1 MRADYFMGLKGL
13 LLTFF
18 MGLSMTTGL
27 FAQSEFITTW
37 DTTNPGTSD
46 GNSITIPL
54 TGTYDVDV
62 GADGTYEL
70 DLQSS
75 TGTITIDITTFEDP
89 NTRENYT
96 AGEIQIAIRNAVSGN
111 GTLKRILFNDGGDK
125 LKLLSVDQWGSN
137 ITWTD
142 MWGAFYGCANL
153 EVRASDAPD
162 LSELTGT
169 SLESMFRKCTS
180 LTGNTGFSNWN
191 TSKVTSM
198 RSMFQGA
205 SDFNGAISYWNTSKV
220 TSMREMFLNVTAFD
234 QNLGEWDL
242 RQLSDGFA
250 MLNGIGLSIAS
261 WDATLIGWH
270 GQGFTNS
277 VDVWATGLVHCEA
290 AAERAALIANG
301 FNITG
306 DSLEA
311 NPPTAVCREA
321 TLQLDADG
329 TATLDAALV
338 DDGSSDA
345 CGEVSLSV
353 SDNSFTTADLGANT
367 VTLTATSDKDNKT
380 HSCVTTVTVVD
391 STSLFVT
398 TWDTDKSG
406 TSGNSSITIPALG
419 TYDVDLGNDGSY
431 ELLSQ
436 TGTITVDVTT
446 YNYTAGEIQ
455 VALRN
460 AITLAG
466 TGDLTGIQFN
476 NTGDKL
482 KLLSVDQWGDINW
495 TTMAGAFYGCSN
507 LEAKASDVPDLSN
520 VTDMS
525 NMFNSASAFDGNLGA
540 WDLGQLTNG
549 TGMLNGSG
557 LSEDNWDAT
566 LIGWHGQG
574 LTNTATIGASGLVYC
589 KAFAERAA
597 MTNFSFTGDN
607 LGTTP
612 PKAECREAILQLD
625 TGSTDTTLEVSL
637 VDNGS
642 DGCGVSL
649 SLSKSSFTTA
659 DLGANTVTLTVT
671 NGSTTSTCQAT
682 VTVVNPETFV
692 TTWSTSR
699 TGPSDSN
706 SITIP
711 ATGTYDVDLGNDGD
725 YDLTDQSGS
734 ITIDV
739 TAYGYTSGEIQVAL
753 RNASGTGGLTRI
765 NFNNR
770 GDKRKLLSVDNWGSS
785 IAWSTMESA
794 FWGCSNLQINAT
806 DAPNLGNVTNM
817 SSMFRGCI
825 SLTGAKGFS
834 HWDTGNV
841 TDMAEMFMS
850 ASVFNGDLNGW
861 NTGNVTDMSN
871 MFALTN
877 VFNQDLNSWD
887 TSGVL
892 DMRGM
897 FSSSGF
903 NGEIG
908 MWNTSSVTTM
918 SSMFA
923 AAKSFNGDISGW
935 NTSSVTNMGYL
946 FQFAEAFDRSLGAWD
961 MSNVTAGREML
972 YLAGLSPASW
982 DATIIGWH
990 GQGLTNTVTIWAN
1003 GLEYCT
1009 AGTERAAL
1017 TLNIINDSKETTPP
1031 TAVCQP
1037 TILQLAADGTA
1048 TLDTA
1053 FVDNGSSDACG
1064 EVSLSLSKV
1073 SFVTSDIGEETVT
1086 LTVTDPNGNESSCA
1100 AKVTIVA
1107 YPTSAFVTTWDTTES
1122 GASADNSITIP
1133 ATGTYDVDVGND
1145 GTYDLFDQT
1154 GTTTV
1159 IVTNYTD
1166 PATNGNYTAGEIQ
1179 VALSSAAT
1187 GAGTL
1192 TRIHFG
1198 GTDGGDR
1205 EKLLSV
1211 DQWSTNVAWST
1222 MEGAFEGCTNLKVD
1236 TDDAPNLGSVATMAD
1251 MFKGCTSLEGGTGF
1265 AIWNTAGV
1273 SNMSGMF
1280 SGAVSF
1286 NGEIGSWDTG
1296 SATDMTSMLNGA
1308 STFDQDLGGWDLG
1321 LLTLATSMLNGT
1333 GLSVANWDA
1342 TLVGWHGQGSNGL
1355 TVGASG
1361 LVYCEAFN
1369 ERGSMNFAI
1378 TGDGVSQDLPTASCK
1393 DVTVQLDGAT
1403 GTAILTADLV
1413 DDGSDGCG
1421 DISLAIQPN
1430 AFTTA
1435 GTETATLTVTAA
1447 NTLTN
1452 TCTASV
1458 TVLASTVPTD
1468 VFVTTWD
1475 TTKSGSSTDTSITI
1489 PAIGTY
1495 DVDVGNDG
1503 SFDLF
1508 DQTGTTTVDISTY
1521 GYSAGEIKVALRNAG
1536 SGSLTGFRG
1545 GGSKL
1550 LSVDQWG
1557 SGIAWTTME
1566 EAFIGCGNLEI
1577 KALDAP
1583 DLGNVTS
1590 MRRMFQ
1596 GCTSLTGKL
1605 GSLASWNTANV
1616 TDMGAVFNGAT
1627 AFDGDI
1633 GSWDVGNVTT
1643 MIYMFTR
1650 ASAFNQDIGSWNVS
1664 SVRDME
1670 GMFGFATSF
1679 DQDLGWNTS
1688 SLSLMDYLFWGATSF
1703 NGDLSTWDVGN
1714 VGSMWSVFHDARAFN
1729 QDLSS
1734 WNVGKV
1740 QDMESMFNGA
1750 SSFDQN
1756 LGAWNMASLGNGAAM
1771 LSGTG
1776 LSEANWDATLK
1787 GWHSK
1792 GLSNGASIGAHG
1804 LVYCEAGN
1812 ERAAMSFNIYGDSP
1826 RSTPTASCKTAT
1838 VRLDNTGTATLDA
1851 VLLDDGS
1858 THECGT
1864 ITDFSMSTDTF
1875 TTADVGSK
1883 TVTLTVADGNGN
1895 TGTCETTVT
1904 VEAYPTTA
1912 FVTTWRTT
1920 DSDTSF
1926 TIPASGTYDVDL
1938 GDDGNYDIEGQTGS
1952 LTVNIADY
1960 GFAAG
1965 DIRVALRNTAGTGGL
1980 TRIYFNNGGD
1990 KDKLRSVDQWGSAIA
2005 WSTMQ
2010 QAFSGCSNLRIN
2022 ATDAPNLSGVTNMA
2036 EMFMMCTALEDEDF
2050 SAWNTSNVTNM
2061 SAMFDMFRLPNAFNG
2076 NVSSWDTSSV
2086 TLMNWMFAD
2095 TQVFNGDIG
2104 SWDTGNVTNMN
2115 SMFWQANAFN
2125 ADISSWN
2132 TAKVT
2137 NMAGLF
2143 ANTWVF
2149 NQDIG
2154 SWETSSV
2161 TTMANMF
2168 NQALVFNGDISGWNI
2183 SSVRVMFNMFKN
2195 ANAFNQDISVWN
2207 VSSATSM
2214 LDMFFSAD
2222 SFNQNL
2228 GDWDLGSLT
2237 NGTNMLTDS
2246 GLSVANWDA
2255 TIKGWHEQGFHTT
2268 LSTTIGANN
2277 LVYCEATTER
2287 ADFGTKITGDTP
2299 EDIDPTALCKDAVL
2313 ILDSSGT
2320 ATLTTNLVD
2329 NGSSDTCGNVSLQL
2343 SKTAFTTAGT
2353 ETVTLTV
2360 TDPNNNTST
2369 CTATVAVVDQA
2380 TGVFVTKWKTTNNGT
2395 SDDNSITIPAIGTYD
2410 VDVGNDGLYEPG
2422 LLGTTG
2428 SVTIDI
2434 TAYTD
2439 PTNNNANYTA
2449 GEIEVALRSAT
2460 SGAGALTGIQFNN
2473 TDDKL
2478 KLLSVEQW
2486 GSGIAWS
2493 TMEKAFYGCANLTVE
2508 ATDVPNLNGV
2518 SDMSF
2523 MFSGASN
2530 FNQDI
2535 GSWNTANV
2543 TDMGNMF
2550 NGATAFNQNIGSWNT
2565 VNVTDMG
2572 SMFNGASAFDQNLGN
2587 WDLGQLTEGTDM
2599 LNGSGLSIA
2608 NWDATIIGWYNQ
2620 GFHSTP
2626 TFNAI
2631 GASGLV
2637 YCTATAERDAF
2648 TTYIT
2653 GDSAENVTPTAQCK
2667 TTLTLRL
2674 EDGGS
2679 ATLEADSLDD
2689 GSFDDC
2695 GGVTFTVSNAS
2706 GVAVSNR
2713 TFTTAELGVNTVT
2726 LTVTDANDNTSTC
2739 TTALIVEDPTSVFVT
2754 TWDTTKSGNSDSNSI
2769 MIPAVG
2775 TYDVDLGN
2783 DGTYELTDQVVSQ
2796 TLLVDVTTYNYA
2808 AGEIQVALRNA
2819 ASGIGTGTKT
2829 LDRIQFNGV
2838 GDTQKLI
2845 SVDQWGDIKWTTM
2858 DSAFEGC
2865 RNMDVLATDTPDLGN
2880 VTNMSYMFFGCN
2892 SLTGTDINNFSG
2904 WNTSNVTNMA
2914 HMFQGTIVFDQ
2925 SLGDWDL
2932 GQLTSGGG
2940 TNMLNSSGLSQ
2951 DSWDATIEGW
2961 HAKGYHN
2968 ASNFPTIGASGL
2980 VYCRAGTERADF
2992 GTKII
2997 GDSAETTLPT
3007 ASCHTAVTIQLDNND
3022 EAILDTSLV
3031 DNGSSDACGTLSF
3044 GLSKTEFTTADIGE
3058 EMVTLTVTDPNGN
3071 TNTCTSTVTV
3081 LYSASLFVTTWDT
3094 ENSGAS
3100 EDNSI
3105 TIPAIGTYDVDVGN
3119 DGTYDLFA
3127 QGGNGDITIDITTY
3141 IDPRT
3146 NTNYT
3151 AGEIQVA
3158 LRNAITVAGTGNLT
3172 GIRFNDTGDKLK
3184 LLSVDQWGNS
3194 IAWSSLEGA
3203 FYGCSNLDVV
3213 ATDTPNLG
3221 NVISMANM
3229 FNGCTTLTGT
3239 TSFSAWNTTGVANM
3253 ANMFANA
3260 TSFDQNLG
3268 NWNLG
3273 LLTSGG
3279 GANMLDNSGLSVA
3292 NWDATLIGW
3301 EVLGFTNSTTIGA
3314 SNLIYCTAGDERAA
3328 MTTFTFAGDSAETIK
3343 PTALC
3348 KVATIRLDGGTA
3360 TLTTDH
3366 VDDGSND
3373 ACGTVVLSLSETDF
3387 TTADLGVNT
3396 VTLTVIDP
3404 NGNSETCDAMVIVE
3418 DPASVFVTTW
3428 DTENSGTSGS
3438 SSITIPALGT
3448 YDVDVGNDGT
3458 YDLYA
3463 QGGNGSITIDI
3474 TAYTNPA
3481 TNTNYAA
3488 GEIQVALRNAITSA
3502 GTGNLTGIQFNN
3514 TDDVLKLLSVDQWG
3528 DINWT
3533 TMENA
3538 FYGCA
3543 EMNVLASDVP
3553 NLGNVTNM
3561 AFMFFGASAFNAD
3574 ISSWNTANVMNMVSM
3589 FNGASAF
3596 DQNIG
3601 SWDTSSV
3608 TDMSSMFKD
3617 ASAFDQNLGTWNL
3630 GALTNG
3636 TDMLNGSG
3644 LSQGNWD
3651 ATLIGWHNENFHN
3664 TLTVT
3669 IGASGLEYCEASTE
3683 RNDFGNKI
3691 TGDDHEKD
3699 LPDAQ
3704 CKAVSVTL
3712 QADTGGVLGATV
3724 DAVDLDNGS
3733 SDVCGDVSFTISKTG
3748 FTIDDLGANA
3758 VTLTVTDK
3766 YGNEKECETTVT
3778 VLDSVTF
3785 VTTWDTTRTGGNGAS
3800 DANSF
3805 TIPAFGTYDIDLGA
3819 DGSYELQGIRDHMTV
3834 NVTTHGHT
3842 AGVIQVALR
3851 DASPTENMK
3860 LRGIQ
3865 FNSRLHGG
3873 DHDKL
3878 LSIDQWGDISWTNL
3892 AAAFWDCTNMNVLAT
3907 DAPDLTLI
3915 TNLGHMFH
3923 GATSLNADL
3932 SSWDTSN
3939 IIHMT
3944 YMFAFASSFNG
3955 DVTSWNT
3962 SSVTSMFNTFWNA
3975 TAFDQDISAWDT
3987 SNVTRMSGM
3996 FREASSF
4003 NGNIGSWNT
4012 SKVNHMDYMFHRAR
4026 AFNQNLGEWDLGQL
4040 NDAEY
4045 MLHTAGLSV
4054 ENWDATLKGWHS
4066 KTFNNAVT
4074 IQAYNLQYCSAFA
4087 ERAELNDSPF
4097 KISGDNK
4104 QSQAPTAVCQVSVTL
4119 ELDSNDTATLDAAR
4133 VDNGSYDKCG
4143 NVDLDIDTKSFT
4155 AANLGPNTVTLT
4167 VTDSNGN
4174 TDTCDTTVN
4183 VLSNLAPV
4191 ASCKDAITVEL
4202 DDEGSVTIEPE
4213 ALDDGSSDN
4222 GGAVSLSLDT
4232 TDFTCFNVGTL
4243 QTVTLTVTDI
4253 VGTTAT
4259 CTTDVTVVD
4268 VTLPTAECQ
4277 TATVRLNSSGVG
4289 NLTSTSQ
4296 VGGGSD
4302 TCGTVQ
4308 VEVSKTQFTTADL
4321 GDNAVTVT
4329 VTDGSDN
4336 EQTCVTTVTVLS
4348 ASAPIA
4354 VCQDI
4359 TVTLDDAGSATITTS
4374 DIDNGSSDS
4383 DGIASL
4389 SLDKASFSC
4398 SDVALPQPVTL
4409 TVTDTIGNTA
4419 TCTAT
4424 VTVKDETAPSARCKF
4439 ATIQLDENGEAN
4451 LTADLVD
4458 DGSSDAC
4465 GNVSLS
4471 ISNDFFTTADLG
4483 VNTVTLAVRDVN
4495 GNTNNCTTAVTVEDV
4510 TVPTAECQGISVELD
4525 ASGSATIA
4533 TSDIDNGSFD
4543 NSKTEVSL
4551 ALNKNTFGCS
4561 DIGDNTVT
4569 LTVTDDSSNTAEC
4582 TATVTVGDNTR
4593 PTALCKTAVEL
4604 ELGSGGTATLTT
4616 DDVDNGSSDN
4626 CSISLSLSQ
4635 SSFDTSHIGDNTVTL
4650 TAEDTSGN
4658 IAFCDTTVTVVD
4670 GAEPTAICQDITA
4683 ELDATGSVTI
4693 TASEVDNGSFDNSGT
4708 NVSLSLDTDTFD
4720 CSGIGDHTVTLTVE
4734 DGSSNSATC
4743 TATVTVE
4750 DNSFPTASNPTSVDV
4765 ECVSDVP
4772 VVDTAVVTDEA
4783 DNCGTPTVTHTGD
4796 DTSTPGTIV
4805 RTYRVSDAAGNHI
4818 DVTQTITIEDVTP
4831 PTAVCKTAVELELG
4845 SDGTATLDAN
4855 SLDNGSSDNCGIAS
4869 LNVSQS
4875 SFDATHLGTNSVT
4888 LTVRDN
4894 GDNIT
4899 TCDTTVTVVDG
4910 VDPTAICQDIGVEL
4924 DATGSATIAAAD
4936 VDNGSFDN
4944 SGTVTLSLD
4953 TDTFDCSGLGQRI
4966 VTLTVADGSNNTVTC
4981 TATVTVE
4988 DKISPTAGNPSP
5000 INVECASDIPAV
5012 DTTVVAD
5019 EADNCGTPTVTHIG
5033 DDTSTPG
5040 MIIRTYRVS
5049 DTTGNHIE
5057 VTQTITVRDITI
5069 PTAVCQAATLELG
5082 TDGTATLDAAFV
5094 DNGSSDACGDVS
5106 LDLSQS
5112 SFTAT
5117 DLGTHTV
5124 TLTVT
5129 DGSNNTTTCEA
5140 EITVEDNL
5148 APTAIC
5154 QDITLELDETGSATI
5169 AAADVDNGSFDNSG
5183 TVSLSLDRTNFGC
5196 SEVGENTV
5204 TLTVTDSSGNM
5215 ASCTATVTVQDTTT
5229 ALTIV
5234 TNSGP
5239 ICPGFALQL
5248 DEISGLGAAW
5258 SWTSNGNAIFNDPD
5272 IQNPEVTNVS
5282 DGEEFTVR
5290 VTLANG
5296 CTITGTTTAFLHE
5309 VPVLD
5314 TEGEQLFC
5322 ALDNA
5327 TVSDLVASGDGTIRW
5342 YSDEDSTVELE
5353 SDVPL
5358 EDGTIYYGLLEDANG
5373 CISERVAVA
5382 ISISMRGCEEL
5393 PEADKLGFSPNG
5405 DGVNDT
5411 FSISWLRNDYPN
5423 YSLSV
5428 YDRNGSM
5435 VYEGNISTPDW
5446 DGSADRGL
5454 VLGDGKLPNGVYFYT
5469 IDFGDGTTPPVQGIV
5484 YLNR

>member
-1 MRADYFMGLKGL
+1 MRTDYFMGLKGL
-13 LLTFF
+13 LLSFF
-18 MGLSMTTGL
+18 MGLAMTTGL

-37 DTTNPGTSD
+37 DTTNPGTSNS
-46 GNSITIPL
+46 NSITIPL
-54 TGTYDVDV
+54 TGTYDVDL
-62 GADGTYEL
+62 GADGTYEPT
-70 DLQSS
+70 LQNS

-89 NTRENYT
+89 NTRQNYT
-96 AGEIQIAIRNAVSGN
+96 AGEIKIAIRNALSGD
-111 GTLKRILFNDGGDK
+111 GTLERIYFSNTGDK
-125 LKLLSVDQWGSN
+125 EKLLSVEQWGSS
-137 ITWTD
+137 IAWTD
-142 MWGAFYGCANL
+142 MYGAFYGCANL
-153 EVRASDAPD
+153 EVKASDAPD
-162 LSELTGT
+162 LSKLTGT
-169 SLESMFRKCTS
+169 SLETMFRNCTS

-205 SDFNGAISYWNTSKV
+205 SNFNGAIGYWNTSKV
-220 TSMREMFLNVTAFD
+220 TSMREMFLNTEAFD
-234 QNLGEWDL
+234 QNLGNWNL
-242 RQLSDGFA
+242 GQLTDGFA
-250 MLNGIGLSIAS
+250 MLNGIGLSITN
-261 WDATLIGWH
+261 WDATLKGWH
-270 GQGFTNS
+270 SQNFTNS
-277 VDVWATGLVHCEA
+277 LDIWASGLVHCEA
-290 AAERAALIANG
+290 AAERSALIANG

-311 NPPTAVCREA
+311 SPPTAVCREA
-321 TLQLDADG
+321 TLQLDIDG

-345 CGEVSLSV
+345 CGEVSLTV
-353 SDNSFTTADLGANT
+353 SKNSFTTADLGANT
-367 VTLTATSDKDNKT
+367 VTLTVISDKDNKT
-380 HSCVTTVTVVD
+380 QSCVTTVTVVD

-398 TWDTDKSG
+398 TWDTENSG
-406 TSGNSSITIPALG
+406 TSGNSSITIPAIG
-419 TYDVDLGNDGSY
+419 TYDVDVGNDGTFDLFAQGGSG
-431 ELLSQ
+431 SI
-436 TGTITVDVTT
+436 TIDITT
-446 YNYTAGEIQ
+446 FINPETNTNYAAGEIQ

-466 TGDLTGIQFN
+466 TGNLTGMQFN
-476 NTGDKL
+476 NTGDTL

-495 TTMAGAFYGCSN
+495 STMAGAFYGCSN
-507 LEAKASDVPDLSN
+507 LEAKASDVPDLDS

-525 NMFNSASAFDGNLGA
+525 NMFNGATAFDGDLGA

-566 LIGWHGQG
+566 LIGWHGQDF
-574 LTNTATIGASGLVYC
+574 TNTATIGASGLVYC
-589 KAFAERAA
+589 KAVSQRTALIS
-597 MTNFSFTGDN
+597 NGFSFTGDTQ
-607 LGTTP
+607 GTTP
-612 PKAECREAILQLD
+612 PKAECREAVLQLD
-625 TGSTDTTLEVSL
+625 TSGSATLDVAL

-642 DGCGVSL
+642 EGCGVSL
-649 SLSKSSFTTA
+649 SLSNSSFTTV

-671 NGSTTSTCQAT
+671 NGSTTSTCQTT

-692 TTWSTSR
+692 TTWNTSTS
-699 TGPSDSN
+699 GPSGTN

-711 ATGTYDVDLGNDGD
+711 ASGTYDVDLGNDGE

-734 ITIDV
+734 VTIDV
-739 TAYGYTSGEIQVAL
+739 TSYGYTAGKIQVAL
-753 RNASGTGGLTRI
+753 RNAVSGAGNLSSI
-765 NFNNR
+765 VFNNR

-785 IAWSTMESA
+785 IAWSTMERA
-794 FWGCSNLQINAT
+794 FYGCINLQINAT
-806 DAPNLGNVTNM
+806 DAPNLSNVTNVNG
-817 SSMFRGCI
+817 MFRACT

-841 TDMAEMFMS
+841 TSMAEMFRS
-850 ASVFNGDLNGW
+850 ASAFDGDLSGW
-861 NTGNVTDMSN
+861 NTSSVTDMSL
-871 MFALTN
+871 MFSLTN
-877 VFNQDLNSWD
+877 VFNQDLSSWD
-887 TSGVL
+887 TSNVL
-892 DMRGM
+892 NMDGM
-897 FSSSGF
+897 FSASGF

-923 AAKSFNGDISGW
+923 AAKSFNRDLSGW

-946 FQFAEAFDRSLGAWD
+946 FQFAEAFDQSLGAWD

-972 YLAGLSPASW
+972 YLAGLSVASW
-982 DATIIGWH
+982 DATIIGWDA
-990 GQGLTNTVTIWAN
+990 QQLTNTVTIWAN

-1017 TLNIINDSKETTPP
+1017 SLNIINDSKETTPP
-1031 TAVCQP
+1031 TAVCQS
-1037 TILQLAADGTA
+1037 TILQLATDGTA
-1048 TLDTA
+1048 TLA
-1053 FVDNGSSDACG
+1053 IASVDNGSNDACG
-1064 EVSLSLSKV
+1064 DVSLSLSKV
-1073 SFVTSDIGEETVT
+1073 SFVTADIGEETVT
-1086 LTVTDPNGNESSCA
+1086 LTVEDPNGNESSCT

-1107 YPTSAFVTTWDTTES
+1107 HPTSAFVTTWDTTES
-1122 GASADNSITIP
+1122 GASGDNSITIP

-1166 PATNGNYTAGEIQ
+1166 PTTSSNYTAGEIQ

-1198 GTDGGDR
+1198 GTDGGDS

-1211 DQWSTNVAWST
+1211 DQWSTNVAWGT
-1222 MEGAFEGCTNLKVD
+1222 MEGAFEGCTNLKVG
-1236 TDDAPNLGSVATMAD
+1236 TDDAPNLGSVSTMAN

-1273 SNMSGMF
+1273 SNMAGMF

-1296 SATDMTSMLNGA
+1296 SVTDMTSMLNGA
-1308 STFDQDLGGWDLG
+1308 TGFDQDLGGWDLG

-1369 ERGSMNFAI
+1369 ERGSMNFVI
-1378 TGDGVSQDLPTASCK
+1378 TGDGVSQDLPTALCK

-1421 DISLAIQPN
+1421 DISLVVRPN

-1447 NTLTN
+1447 STLTN
-1452 TCTASV
+1452 TCTTSV

-1503 SFDLF
+1503 SFDLL

-1521 GYSAGEIKVALRNAG
+1521 GYSAGEIKVALRNAVSG
-1536 SGSLTGFRG
+1536 DGSLTGFKG

-1566 EAFIGCGNLEI
+1566 EAFRGCGNLEI
-1577 KALDAP
+1577 RALDAP

-1590 MRRMFQ
+1590 MRWMFN

-1616 TDMGAVFNGAT
+1616 TDMRGVFYGAT
-1627 AFDGDI
+1627 VFDGDI
-1633 GSWDVGNVTT
+1633 GSWDVGSVTD
-1643 MIYMFTR
+1643 MIYMFTS

-1679 DQDLGWNTS
+1679 DQDLAWNTS
-1688 SLSLMDYLFWGATSF
+1688 SLSSMRYLFWGATSF

-1714 VGSMWSVFHDARAFN
+1714 VNSMWSVFHDASAFN
-1729 QDLSS
+1729 GDLSS

-1740 QDMESMFNGA
+1740 QDMESMFDGA

-1756 LGAWNMASLGNGAAM
+1756 LGAWNMASLFNGAAM

-1787 GWHSK
+1787 GWHAQN
-1792 GLSNGASIGAHG
+1792 LTVGAAIGADG
-1804 LVYCEAGN
+1804 LVYCEAGD
-1812 ERAAMSFNIYGDSP
+1812 ERAAMSFNFYGDSP

-1838 VRLDNTGTATLDA
+1838 VRLDITGTATLDA

-1864 ITDFSMSTDTF
+1864 ITNFSLSTDTF
-1875 TTADVGSK
+1875 TTADIGSK

-1920 DSDTSF
+1920 DSDTSI

-1990 KDKLRSVDQWGSAIA
+1990 KDKLLSVDQWGSSIA
-2005 WSTMQ
+2005 WTNMQ
-2010 QAFSGCSNLRIN
+2010 GAFWGCSNLEVN
-2022 ATDAPNLSGVTNMA
+2022 ATDAPNLGSVTNMVD
-2036 EMFMMCTALEDEDF
+2036 MFSECASLTGTTAT
-2050 SAWNTSNVTNM
+2050 SNWNWNTSNVTNM
-2061 SAMFDMFRLPNAFNG
+2061 AWVFFAAQAFNG
-2076 NVSSWDTSSV
+2076 DISSWDTS
-2086 TLMNWMFAD
+2086 
-2095 TQVFNGDIG
+2095 
-2104 SWDTGNVTNMN
+2104 NVTNMN
-2115 SMFWQANAFN
+2115 GTFWEARAFN
-2125 ADISSWN
+2125 GDISSWN
-2132 TAKVT
+2132 TEKVT
-2137 NMAGLF
+2137 IMGGMFVNALL
-2143 ANTWVF
+2143 F
-2149 NQDIG
+2149 NQDLS
-2154 SWETSSV
+2154 SWETSNV
-2161 TTMANMF
+2161 TTMGNMF
-2168 NQALVFNGDISGWNI
+2168 NGAFAFDQDISGWNI
-2183 SSVRVMFNMFKN
+2183 SKVKNMFRMFKQTR
-2195 ANAFNQDISVWN
+2195 AFNQDISAWN
-2207 VSSATSM
+2207 TSGVNNM
-2214 LDMFFSAD
+2214 NEMFNNAQGFD
-2222 SFNQNL
+2222 QNL
-2228 GDWDLGSLT
+2228 GNWDLGSLT
-2237 NGTNMLTDS
+2237 NGTGMLAGS

-2255 TIKGWHEQGFHTT
+2255 TIKGWHEQGFHNT

-2313 ILDSSGT
+2313 ILDASGT

-2360 TDPNNNTST
+2360 TDPNSNIAT
-2369 CTATVAVVDQA
+2369 CTATVTVVDQA
-2380 TGVFVTKWKTTNNGT
+2380 TGVFVTKWNTTNDGT

-2410 VDVGNDGLYEPG
+2410 VDIGNDGLYEPG

-2449 GEIEVALRSAT
+2449 GEIEVALRSAA
-2460 SGAGALTGIQFNN
+2460 SGTGALTGIQFNN
-2473 TDDKL
+2473 TDDTL

-2508 ATDVPNLNGV
+2508 ATDAPNLDGV
-2518 SDMSF
+2518 ADMSF

-2530 FNQDI
+2530 LNQDI
-2535 GSWNTANV
+2535 GNWNTANV

-2565 VNVTDMG
+2565 TKVTDMG
-2572 SMFNGASAFDQNLGN
+2572 SMFNGATAFDQNLGN

-2608 NWDATIIGWYNQ
+2608 NWDATIMGWYNQ
-2620 GFHSTP
+2620 NFHSTP
-2626 TFNAI
+2626 TFNTI

-2653 GDSAENVTPTAQCK
+2653 GDRAENVTPTAQCK
-2667 TTLTLRL
+2667 TTMTLRL

-2679 ATLEADSLDD
+2679 ATLEANSLDD
-2689 GSFDDC
+2689 DSFDDC
-2695 GGVTFTVSNAS
+2695 GDVTFTVSNAS
-2706 GVAVSNR
+2706 GVAVNNK
-2713 TFTTAELGVNTVT
+2713 TFTTAEIGANTVT
-2726 LTVTDANDNTSTC
+2726 LTVTDPNDNTSTC
-2739 TTALIVEDPTSVFVT
+2739 TTTVIVEDPASVFVT
-2754 TWDTTKSGNSDSNSI
+2754 TWDTEKSGSNNKSI

-2783 DGTYELTDQVVSQ
+2783 DGTYELTDQTVTQ
-2796 TLLVDVTTYNYA
+2796 ALLVDVTFYNYA

-2892 SLTGTDINNFSG
+2892 SLIGTDTNNFSG
-2904 WNTSNVTNMA
+2904 WNTGNVTNMA

-2925 SLGDWDL
+2925 SLGNWDL

-2940 TNMLNSSGLSQ
+2940 TNMLNGSGLSQ

-2997 GDSAETTLPT
+2997 GDSAETTLPA
-3007 ASCHTAVTIQLDNND
+3007 ASCHTAVMIQLDNND
-3022 EAILDTSLV
+3022 EAILDTALV

-3058 EMVTLTVTDPNGN
+3058 ETVTLTVTDPNGN
-3071 TNTCTSTVTV
+3071 TSTCTSTVTV
-3081 LYSASLFVTTWDT
+3081 LYSASLFVTTWNT
-3094 ENSGAS
+3094 ENSGTSGA
-3100 EDNSI
+3100 NSI

-3127 QGGNGDITIDITTY
+3127 QGGNGDIAIDITTY
-3141 IDPRT
+3141 IDPNT

-3158 LRNAITVAGTGNLT
+3158 LRNAITLAGTGNLT
-3172 GIRFNDTGDKLK
+3172 GIRFNNTGDKLK

-3203 FYGCSNLDVV
+3203 FYGCANLEVV

-3229 FNGCTTLTGT
+3229 FNGCTTLTGA
-3239 TSFSAWNTTGVANM
+3239 TSFATWNTTGVANM

-3260 TSFDQNLG
+3260 TSFDQHLG
-3268 NWNLG
+3268 NWDLG

-3301 EVLGFTNSTTIGA
+3301 EAQDFTNSTTIGA

-3328 MTTFTFAGDSAETIK
+3328 MTTFTFAGDSAETTK

-3348 KVATIRLDGGTA
+3348 KVATVRLDGGTA
-3360 TLTTDH
+3360 TLTTAD

-3373 ACGTVVLSLSETDF
+3373 ACGTVSLSLSKTDF
-3387 TTADLGVNT
+3387 TTTDIGVNT
-3396 VTLTVIDP
+3396 VTLTVTDP

-3514 TDDVLKLLSVDQWG
+3514 TDDILKLLSVDQWG
-3528 DINWT
+3528 HINWT

-3553 NLGNVTNM
+3553 NLDNVTNM
-3561 AFMFFGASAFNAD
+3561 AFMFSGASAFNAD
-3574 ISSWNTANVMNMVSM
+3574 ISSWNTANVINMASM
-3589 FNGASAF
+3589 FHAASAF

-3601 SWDTSSV
+3601 SWNTSSV

-3617 ASAFDQNLGTWNL
+3617 ASAFDQNLGAWDL

-3651 ATLIGWHNENFHN
+3651 ATLIGWHNQNFHN

-3669 IGASGLEYCEASTE
+3669 IGASGLEYCEANAE
-3683 RNDFGNKI
+3683 RTDFGNKI

-3704 CKAVSVTL
+3704 CKGVTVTL
-3712 QADTGGVLGATV
+3712 QPDTGGILGATV
-3724 DAVDLDNGS
+3724 DAVDLNNGS
-3733 SDVCGDVSFTISKTG
+3733 SDVCGDVSFTISKTS
-3748 FTIDDLGANA
+3748 FTIDDVGANA
-3758 VTLTVTDK
+3758 VTLTVTDA

-3805 TIPAFGTYDIDLGA
+3805 NIPAFGTYDIDLGA
-3819 DGSYELQGIRDHMTV
+3819 DGSYELQGVRDDITV
-3834 NVTTHGHT
+3834 NVTTHGYT

-3851 DASPTENMK
+3851 DASPTANMK

-3878 LSIDQWGDISWTNL
+3878 LSVDQWGDIAWLNL

-3915 TNLGHMFH
+3915 TNLGYMFS

-3939 IIHMT
+3939 ITLMPH
-3944 YMFAFASSFNG
+3944 MFALASSFNG
-3955 DVTSWNT
+3955 DISSWNT
-3962 SSVTSMFNTFWNA
+3962 SNVTSMVHMFWNA
-3975 TAFDQDISAWDT
+3975 QAFDQDIGAWDT
-3987 SNVTRMSGM
+3987 GNVTSMSGM
-3996 FREASSF
+3996 FREAYAF

-4012 SKVNHMDYMFHRAR
+4012 SSVTTMNYMFHRAH

-4045 MLHTAGLSV
+4045 MLDTAGLSV
-4054 ENWDATLKGWHS
+4054 ENWDATLRGWHS
-4066 KTFNNAVT
+4066 QDFNNAVT
-4074 IQAYNLQYCSAFA
+4074 IEANKLQYCSAFA

-4097 KISGDNK
+4097 KISGDSK

-4119 ELDSNDTATLDAAR
+4119 ELDSNDTATLDEAL
-4133 VDNGSYDKCG
+4133 VDNGSYDECG
-4143 NVDLDIDTKSFT
+4143 NVELDIDTKNFT
-4155 AANLGPNTVTLT
+4155 AAHLGANTVTLT
-4167 VTDSNGN
+4167 VTDSNGS

-4183 VLSNLAPV
+4183 VVQNLAPV

-4202 DDEGSVTIEPE
+4202 DDAGSVTIEPE

-4232 TDFTCFNVGTL
+4232 TDFTCFNVGTV

-4268 VTLPTAECQ
+4268 VTPPTAECQ

-4296 VGGGSD
+4296 VVSGSD
-4302 TCGTVQ
+4302 TCGTVL
-4308 VEVSKTQFTTADL
+4308 VEVSKTQFTTTDL

-4389 SLDKASFSC
+4389 SLDKASFGC
-4398 SDVALPQPVTL
+4398 SDVALPQSVTL

-4439 ATIQLDENGEAN
+4439 ATIQLDDNGEAN
-4451 LTADLVD
+4451 LTTDLVD

-4471 ISNDFFTTADLG
+4471 ISKDFFTTLDLG

-4495 GNTNNCTTAVTVEDV
+4495 GNTNNCTTGVTVEDV
-4510 TVPTAECQGISVELD
+4510 TVPIAECQGISVELD
-4525 ASGSATIA
+4525 ALGSATIA

-4543 NSKTEVSL
+4543 NSKTDVSL
-4551 ALNKNTFGCS
+4551 SLNKNTFGCS

-4569 LTVTDDSSNTAEC
+4569 LTVTDDSSNAAEC

-4593 PTALCKTAVEL
+4593 PTAICKTAVEL

-4635 SSFDTSHIGDNTVTL
+4635 SSFDTSHLGDNTVTL

-4693 TASEVDNGSFDNSGT
+4693 TASEVDNGSFDNSST
-4708 NVSLSLDTDTFD
+4708 NVSLSLDTNTFD

-4734 DGSSNSATC
+4734 DDSSNTATC

-4750 DNSFPTASNPTSVDV
+4750 DNSLPTASNPTSVNV

-4772 VVDTAVVTDEA
+4772 DVDTTVVTDET
-4783 DNCGTPTVTHTGD
+4783 DNCGTPTVTHVGD

-4818 DVTQTITIEDVTP
+4818 DVAQTITIRDVTP
-4831 PTAVCKTAVELELG
+4831 PTAVCKTDVELELG
-4845 SDGTATLDAN
+4845 NDGTATLDAN

-4875 SFDATHLGTNSVT
+4875 SFDATHLGTNTVT

-4924 DATGSATIAAAD
+4924 GATGSATIAAAD

-4953 TDTFDCSGLGQRI
+4953 MDTFDCSGLGQRV
-4966 VTLTVADGSNNTVTC
+4966 VTLTVTDGSNNTVTC

-5000 INVECASDIPAV
+5000 INVECASDVPVV
-5012 DTTVVAD
+5012 DTAVVTD

-5040 MIIRTYRVS
+5040 TIIRTYRVS
-5049 DTTGNHIE
+5049 DATGNTID
-5057 VTQTITVRDITI
+5057 VTQTITVRDVTI

-5082 TDGTATLDAAFV
+5082 TDGTATLDAALV

-5106 LDLSQS
+5106 LDVSQS
-5112 SFTAT
+5112 SFTAS

-5129 DGSNNTTTCEA
+5129 DGSNNTNTCEA
-5140 EITVEDNL
+5140 TITVVDNM

-5154 QDITLELDETGSATI
+5154 QDVTVELDETGSATI
-5169 AAADVDNGSFDNSG
+5169 VAADVDNGSFDNSG

-5196 SEVGENTV
+5196 PEVGENTV

-5215 ASCTATVTVQDTTT
+5215 ASCTATVTVQDTST

-5239 ICPGFALQL
+5239 ICPGSVLQL
-5248 DEISGLGAAW
+5248 DEISGLGTAW

-5296 CTITGTTTAFLHE
+5296 CTVTGATTAFILE
-5309 VPVLD
+5309 VPVLE

-5342 YSDEDSTVELE
+5342 YSDEDSIVELE

-5382 ISISMRGCEEL
+5382 ISITMRGCEEP

-5469 IDFGDGTTPPVQGIV
+5469 IDFGDGSTPPVQGIV